1 LGQTWSTPQI
11 GKIKNGSGEKW
22 VAFIGGGYDTNQDNI
37 PVLNPDTKGR
47 GVYVVDILTGS
58 LIWKYTKDEDSSR
71 MVYSIPSDIAK
82 LDIDGDGKIDRLYVG
97 DMGGRI
103 WRFDIGDANNTAAW
117 TGNIIFNAQ
126 GKIFY
131 PPDVTLENDAGNYE
145 VLFFGTGDREN
156 PKGDLTYINRLYA
169 IKDKPPYPHTPMTEN
184 DLKDVTEDLL
194 QDPNTPDSTKTSILN
209 ELRSKQGWLIKL
221 DQRPGEKCL
230 STPVVFYGVAYYTTF
245 APAVENQTNICNLG
259 VGSGIF
265 YAVDYKTGT
274 AVFNL
279 DATNDLGGEEVVK
292 RSDRGQV
299 IGAAIPSSPIITII
313 GTSSAGYVGI
323 GGGVYAPDIL
333 KKNVLIPVNWK
344 MVF

>member
-1 LGQTWSTPQI
+1 
-11 GKIKNGSGEKW
+11 
-22 VAFIGGGYDTNQDNI
+22 
-37 PVLNPDTKGR
+37 
-47 GVYVVDILTGS
+47 
-58 LIWKYTKDEDSSR
+58 
-71 MVYSIPSDIAK
+71 
-82 LDIDGDGKIDRLYVG
+82 
-97 DMGGRI
+97 
-103 WRFDIGDANNTAAW
+103 
-117 TGNIIFNAQ
+117 
-126 GKIFY
+126 
-131 PPDVTLENDAGNYE
+131 
-145 VLFFGTGDREN
+145 
-156 PKGDLTYINRLYA
+156 
-169 IKDKPPYPHTPMTEN
+169 
-184 DLKDVTEDLL
+184 L

-230 STPVVFYGVAYYTTF
+230 STPVVFYGAAYYTTF
-245 APAVENQTNICNLG
+245 APAVEGQTNICYLG

-265 YAVDYKTGT
+265 YAVDYKTGN